1 MSFTAS
7 EVSVIKS
14 LVSFADAEKFV
25 DLKLSFRDGALLHTK
40 VPFDFAKKIASSV
53 KRVSDFEETGY
64 PIMMFLNDETKLTF
78 QFNKNCLSNQL
89 VEPDLPKI
97 QALFVRIFEENLFQ
111 NLKDKVDMA
120 QLREVAKDISEEE
133 EEPEQEVEE
142 SIQDTVLDAEDE
154 VMKMLESALGPMVN
168 LLDKKFKQK
177 MSQHALTK
185 IIKSVVGVT
194 LRTVNAETPEN
205 EKKVF
210 AAIEESGIS
219 GKKEKRA
226 GKLSGYTLFTKQMH
240 QDKKEEFKNKGLK
253 GTEVT
258 KEIGAMWK
266 KLSKEEQQEYND
278 KAKKENDEN
287 PSGSR
292 KRSTKGSRKGSRK
305 GSSKTDKEAHKCCF
319 VISKGER
326 KGETCGTTVRSDE
339 PTFEG
344 QWLCSKHTTAEK
356 KKAESN
362 KKDKKEKKSSKK
374 KDEDKPKKKKTEK
387 KVEDEEEE
395 EEKPKKKKTEK
406 KVVEEEERPS
416 KKSEKTKEKDDE
428 EDLPELERDGAEF
441 DILNDMFKDWSDDR
455 DNCMISGE
463 MTKENLQKLTGKK
476 HTEKKYAVT
485 LTATKSSLIVK
496 YEEDDEE
503 EMKSIKMDKMSNDL
517 KHVHRYLV
525 EMDE

>member
-53 KRVSDFEETGY
+53 KRVSDFDESGY

-78 QFNKNCLSNQL
+78 QFNKNCLSDQL
-89 VEPDLPKI
+89 VEPNLPKI

-111 NLKDKVDMA
+111 NLQEKVDIA
-120 QLREVAKDISEEE
+120 KLREVAKMSSEEE
-133 EEPEQEVEE
+133 DEPEQEVEE

-292 KRSTKGSRKGSRK
+292 KRSAKGSRKGSRK
-305 GSSKTDKEAHKCCF
+305 GSFKTDKEAHKCCF

-374 KDEDKPKKKKTEK
+374 KDEEEKPKKKKTEK
-387 KVEDEEEE
+387 KVANEEE

-406 KVVEEEERPS
+406 KVVEEEKPS
-416 KKSEKTKEKDDE
+416 KKNEKKVEEDV

-476 HTEKKYAVT
+476 HTEKKYEVT

-503 EMKSIKMDKMSNDL
+503 EMKSIKMDKMTDEL

>member
-1 MSFTAS
+1 MSFTTS

-14 LVSFADAEKFV
+14 LVAFAEKEKFV
-25 DLKLSFRDGALLHTK
+25 DLKLSFRDGAVLHTK
-40 VPFDFAKKIASSV
+40 VPFDFAKKIKSSV
-53 KRVSDFEETGY
+53 KRVSDFDESGY
-64 PIMMFLNDETKLTF
+64 PIMIFLNDETKLIF
-78 QFNKNCLSNQL
+78 QFNKNCLSDQM
-89 VEPDLPKI
+89 VETDLP
-97 QALFVRIFEENLFQ
+97 QVHALFVRIFEENLFQ
-111 NLKDKVDMA
+111 NLSEKVGLD
-120 QLREVAKDISEEE
+120 QLREIVKESSDQD
-133 EEPEQEVEE
+133 EPEQE

-194 LRTVNAETPEN
+194 LRTVDAETPEN

-240 QDKKEEFKNKGLK
+240 QDKKEEFKEKGLK
-253 GTEVT
+253 GPDVT

-266 KLSKEEQQEYND
+266 RLSKEEQQEYND
-278 KAKKENDEN
+278 KAKKENEEN

-305 GSSKTDKEAHKCCF
+305 GSSKTDKETHKCCF

-362 KKDKKEKKSSKK
+362 KKDKKEKSSKK
-374 KDEDKPKKKKTEK
+374 KDDEKPKKKTEKKVEEEEEKPKKKKKTEK
-387 KVEDEEEE
+387 KVEDDE
-395 EEKPKKKKTEK
+395 EEKPSKKNKK
-406 KVVEEEERPS
+406 VEEEE
-416 KKSEKTKEKDDE
+416 DV
-428 EDLPELERDGAEF
+428 PELERDGAEF
-441 DILNDMFKDWSDDR
+441 DVLNDMFKDWSDDR

-476 HTEKKYAVT
+476 HTEKKYDVT

-503 EMKSIKMDKMSNDL
+503 EMKSIKMDKMTNEL
-517 KHVHRYLV
+517 KHVHRYLA